1 MRRELLQLADH
12 YNPLKHNVAGW
23 FISEK
28 LDGTRCFWDGGV
40 SRGVPTEEVP
50 WASVTDPKTGK
61 RKAKIKPMATG
72 LWSRYGNPIMAPDSW
87 LNQLPCCPLDG
98 ELWCGRGKFQL
109 CRSICAGDD
118 PDPRFDKIVYAVY
131 SSPPLAAVFSTGEI
145 KNANMVCNVDYL
157 ACEAWIRQRLN
168 AASKRSEI
176 PVPRRCLGD
185 DYKYLE
191 AGATFA
197 KELAVLNEAL
207 ENTPASI
214 CYLHKQVK
222 LIDIPEEAAAQ
233 VEAFL
238 QKVLDQG
245 GEGVVVR
252 NPEATWTPK
261 RHRGILKYKP
271 FSDAEGII
279 IGFTSGRETD
289 KGSKHLGR
297 IGALIVDYGGKR
309 LELSGLT
316 DVEREFL
323 NPSMS
328 SHAAE
333 TPGKDMPACY
343 QGKHFQVGQVVTFLY
358 RELSDDGIPKEA
370 RYFRQRGVE

>member
-12 YNPLKHNVAGW
+12 YNPSKHNIAGW

-61 RKAKIKPMATG
+61 RKAKIKPVATG

-87 LNQLPCCPLDG
+87 LNKLPCCPLDG
-98 ELWCGRGKFQL
+98 ELWAGRGKFQL

-118 PDPRFDKIVYAVY
+118 PDPRFDQIVYAVY
-131 SSPPLAAVFSTGEI
+131 SSPPLAAMFSTGEI

-157 ACEAWIRQRLN
+157 AIEAWIRQRLN
-168 AASKRSEI
+168 TPSKRSEI
-176 PVPRRCLGD
+176 PVPKRCLGD

-207 ENTPASI
+207 ENTPASV
-214 CYLHKQVK
+214 CYLHQQTK

-233 VEAFL
+233 IEAYL
-238 QKVLDQG
+238 QRVLDQG

-261 RHRGILKYKP
+261 RHRGILKFKP
-271 FSDAEGII
+271 FSDAEGTIT
-279 IGFTSGRETD
+279 GFTSGRETD
-289 KGSKHLGR
+289 KGSKHLGK
-297 IGALIVDYGGKR
+297 IGALIVDYDGKR

-323 NPSMS
+323 NPGMS
-328 SHAAE
+328 RHAAE

-343 QGKHFQVGQVVTFLY
+343 QGKHFKVGQTVTFLY

-370 RYFRQRGVE
+370 RFWRRRDVE